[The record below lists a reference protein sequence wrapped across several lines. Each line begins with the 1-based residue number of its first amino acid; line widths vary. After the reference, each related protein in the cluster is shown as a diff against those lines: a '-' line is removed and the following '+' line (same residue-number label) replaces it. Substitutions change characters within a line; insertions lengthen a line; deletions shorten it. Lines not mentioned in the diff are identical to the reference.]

1 MSRLKTRKRLVWLTV
16 VLGCLLLSGVVLA
29 QVSTNFD
36 LSWHLLSGG
45 GGSRGSDN
53 YQIDDSLGQWAGGS
67 TGSTNY
73 DLDPGFW
80 YGVAAEPAPCLVG
93 LADVSISGATA
104 GYTDTVYL
112 MVASISPTSATL
124 PINYVWSSD
133 GLVSG
138 QGTHSA
144 SYSWS
149 ATGAKV
155 VTLQASNC
163 GGSADDAHDISIAST
178 AEEGDNYEVDDTCGV
193 ASVIAT
199 DGTAQT
205 HTFHDAGDEDW
216 IKFTAL
222 ANKSYVIETS
232 NVGAHHDAVLYLH
245 GSCDAPSLESE
256 DNAFGQTLRLEWN
269 STSAGTYYIMLKQHD
284 PGVFGEDTNYD
295 VSVTVD
301 TTAPTAPASP
311 RSAPLDEGLAIQWKR
326 PSDLDVVGYNVW
338 FGSYPGIHGGVDQ
351 VSGRDTTY
359 HEITGLTNGQPYY
372 VAIQAVDFSGNTSPK
387 SLEVSNIPNAPP
399 DGTAPSATVSQPTTG
414 AVYTTSLASLTVSG
428 SATDVFGNLSRAKVH
443 NLSNGHTGW
452 DYTLSGSS
460 DTFFVENVLLQP
472 GNNDIQVTVYD
483 DAGNSGTD
491 SLSIYRLAE
500 SLGAAIIVAGH
511 NETYGLQTNI
521 YNVTNNAYQVF
532 QGAGFSDDDI
542 YYLAPASQDPDGD
555 GASEVDGD
563 STPANLQYAIETWA
577 AGKVGANKPLH
588 VYLMDHGAI
597 EGFCT
602 DGCTASGQTTPEDL
616 DGWLDTL
623 ELAVSPDEVEVNVII
638 EACHSGSFID
648 RIDDVAESISEAG
661 RVVIASTDR
670 THNAYASAQG
680 AYFSDAFLSCVVGSG
695 SLSTCFGQ
703 GKAAVDATGQNQ
715 TPWLDD
721 DGNGLASPS
730 DGSVAGT
737 RYIASSFGGFPPTIQ
752 DASVSVVG
760 SSGTLEAE
768 VERGGAAIELVWAA
782 VYAPSFQEPTT
793 TTLQLGVPLVQ
804 LEPDPGEEGSYSTTY
819 PGGFAEEGTYRVVFY
834 AQDEAGVHAAP
845 TLEMVGDTTTTVYL
859 PLVVKGWS
867 D

>member
-1 MSRLKTRKRLVWLTV
+1 LAV
-16 VLGCLLLSGVVLA
+16 VLGCLLLSGAVLA
-29 QVSTNFD
+29 QVSTNYD

-45 GGSRGSDN
+45 GGPRGSDN

-67 TGSTNY
+67 TESTNY
-73 DLDPGFW
+73 GLDPGFW
-80 YGVAAEPAPCLVG
+80 YGAAAEPAPCDVG
-93 LADVSISGATA
+93 LTDVSISGATS

-112 MVASISPTSATL
+112 MIATTSPSSATL

-138 QGTHSA
+138 QGTDSA

-149 ATGAKV
+149 TLGAKV

-163 GGSADDAHDISIAST
+163 GGTADDTHDITIEST
-178 AEEGDNYEVDDTCGV
+178 AQEGDNYEGDDTCGA
-193 ASVIAT
+193 ASTIAT

-205 HTFHDAGDEDW
+205 HTFHDSGDEDW

-232 NVGAHHDAVLYLH
+232 NVGTDHDAVLFLH
-245 GSCDAPSLESE
+245 GSCTAPYLGSE

-269 STSAGTYYIMLKQHD
+269 STSAGTYYVMLKQHD
-284 PGVFGEDTNYD
+284 PGVFGEETNYD

-301 TTAPTAPASP
+301 TTAPSAPTSP

-326 PSDLDVVGYNVW
+326 PPELDVAGYNVW
-338 FGSYPGIHGGVDQ
+338 FGSHPGIHGGVDQ
-351 VSGRDTTY
+351 VSGGDTTY

-372 VAIQAVDFSGNTSPK
+372 VAIQAVDFSGNLSVK
-387 SLEVSNIPNAPP
+387 SLEVSNIPAEPP
-399 DGTAPSATVSQPTTG
+399 DDTDPSATVSQPTTG

-428 SATDVFGNLSRAKVH
+428 SAQDLGSNLSRAKVY

-460 DTFFVENVLLQP
+460 DSFFVENVLLQP

-555 GASEVDGD
+555 GTSEVDGD

-577 AGKVGANKPLH
+577 AGKVDTDKPLH
-588 VYLMDHGAI
+588 IYLMDHGAI

-623 ELAVSPDEVEVNVII
+623 EDAVSPEAVNVII

-648 RIDDVAESISEAG
+648 RLTVSDSLSEAG

-695 SLSTCFGQ
+695 SLKTCFDQ
-703 GKAAVDATGQNQ
+703 AEDAVEATGRNQ

-721 DGNGLASPS
+721 NGDSLSNPS
-730 DGSVAGT
+730 DGSVAET

-752 DASVSVVG
+752 DASVSLVG

-768 VERGGAAIELVWAA
+768 VERGGAEIELVWAA
-782 VYAPSFQEPTT
+782 VFAPSFQEPTT

-804 LEPDPGEEGSYSTTY
+804 LEPDPEEEGSYSTTY

-845 TLEMVGDTTTTVYL
+845 RLELTATYVYL
-859 PLVVKGWS
+859 PLVVKSWS